1 MPRLRFGAFLAP
13 HHPIGEHPML
23 QFRRD
28 LDLVEHLDQLGYDEF
43 WCGEHHSSGWE
54 MIASPE
60 MFLAAAGERTKRIKL
75 ATGVVSLP
83 YHHPFN
89 VAQRMVQLDHM
100 TGGRA
105 IFGSGPGAL
114 ASDAHTLGDR
124 SDGAARPPGRGDRRH
139 PPAVQRR
146 ARHRQESDWFTL
158 QDAALQLLPLQEEM
172 PFAVAS
178 QISPSGMTLAG
189 KHGIGIISIGSLSE
203 EGLNALPTQWGFA
216 EAAAAKHGKTV
227 DRKNW
232 RVLLSWHI
240 AETRE
245 KARAEA
251 RDGLMRHHNEY
262 ITATLQR
269 PGARPF
275 TTPDEAVDKTAFS
288 QGAVATI
295 GTPDDLVA
303 RIKSVLEISGGFGT
317 VVGFVHDWANPE
329 NTMRSWDMV
338 ARYVVPEIN
347 GYLAGLRKSRDF
359 VANNREYFDRARE
372 AVMAKIIENEA
383 AAAALAVTQVADA
396 APPRPATCPTSPGSG
411 RGPDRPRGGQLSAGQ
426 SARLQ
431 CREIGGPALLLFAAQ
446 LVQILPGVDAG
457 IVAVVEQQ
465 PHGIIADRLDPD
477 NRDMPLPRHGP
488 LLVAARAP
496 APQRWGFRRE
506 GTRLAARTSVPS
518 SNSTRSTRSR
528 PFEPDLGGDRPS
540 VLQLAGLLG
549 QHDRDAV
556 AHRIGQA
563 SLAADQ
569 FACFTVIFQRALGQ
583 RTDQDLQQPRIDRW
597 LVPRLGRVVHAPIS
611 VNSRCGRPAHPAPA
625 HPSAAAPARPTP
637 ALHRWAPPAA
647 PAFPPARTGT
657 PSPKSPPACRPA
669 SA

>member
-28 LDLVEHLDQLGYDEF
+28 LDLTEHLDRLGYDEF

-83 YHHPFN
+83 YHHPFT
-89 VAQRMVQLDHM
+89 VAQRMVQLDYM

-114 ASDAHTLGDR
+114 ASDAHTLGVDPMVLRDR
-124 SDGAARPPGRGDRRH
+124 QDEAIGIIRRLFKGERVT
-139 PPAVQRR
+139 AK
-146 ARHRQESDWFTL
+146 SDWF
-158 QDAALQLLPLQEEM
+158 QMNDAALQLLPLQEEM

-189 KHGIGIISIGSLSE
+189 KHGIGIISIGSLSN

-216 EAAAAKHGKTV
+216 EAAAAKHGQVV
-227 DRKNW
+227 DRANW

-269 PGARPF
+269 PGAKPF
-275 TTPDEAVDKTAFS
+275 KTPDEAVDRTAFS
-288 QGAVATI
+288 DGAAATI
-295 GTPDDLVA
+295 GTPDDLIE
-303 RIKSVLEISGGFGT
+303 RIKSVIDISGGFGT

-347 GYLAGLRKSRDF
+347 GYLAGLRKSREF
-359 VANNREYFDRARE
+359 VATNREYFNRARE
-372 AVMAKIIENEA
+372 AVMTKINENEA
-383 AAAALAVTQVADA
+383 AAAALAVTK
-396 APPRPATCPTSPGSG
+396 SSM
-411 RGPDRPRGGQLSAGQ
+411 LSA
-426 SARLQ
+426 SASN
-431 CREIGGPALLLFAAQ
+431 
-446 LVQILPGVDAG
+446 V
-457 IVAVVEQQ
+457 
-465 PHGIIADRLDPD
+465 PD
-477 NRDMPLPRHGP
+477 FDK
-488 LLVAARAP
+488 ARA
-496 APQRWGFRRE
+496 
-506 GTRLAARTSVPS
+506 
-518 SNSTRSTRSR
+518 
-528 PFEPDLGGDRPS
+528 
-540 VLQLAGLLG
+540 
-549 QHDRDAV
+549 
-556 AHRIGQA
+556 A
-563 SLAADQ
+563 S
-569 FACFTVIFQRALGQ
+569 
-583 RTDQDLQQPRIDRW
+583 
-597 LVPRLGRVVHAPIS
+597 
-611 VNSRCGRPAHPAPA
+611 
-625 HPSAAAPARPTP
+625 
-637 ALHRWAPPAA
+637 
-647 PAFPPARTGT
+647 
-657 PSPKSPPACRPA
+657 
-669 SA
+669 